1 MPAEPSVERSRLQPL
16 RLQKL
21 RLGVFVNGLW
31 SSRADASQTR
41 PPELSFANHW
51 PLARHP
57 SSFFQSASRSRA
69 TPARAASTP
78 RLPPPW
84 KPPCPPPCR
93 PAPLGFLNGENPHT
107 SPRRCVATTRG
118 GALEGAALAAGGR
131 VAACRSPSRCG
142 RRASERARGGG
153 APARGGPAL
162 AERAPLPCSG
172 RSCPPGLGSCRGRSP
187 AQSEAWLPLL
197 GRDLRFDRD
206 RAGED
211 SGRLPPATR
220 RRLGLMKKVSAG
232 LSRPRRRRQQRSPLR
247 LRSSPG
253 LPSLRGRPVGLAWQ
267 PPSPRGESRA
277 LGAGRGGRR
286 A

>member
-1 MPAEPSVERSRLQPL
+1 MPAEPSVERSQLQPL

-57 SSFFQSASRSRA
+57 SFFQSASRRRA

-84 KPPCPPPCR
+84 KPPCPLPL

-142 RRASERARGGG
+142 RRASERAEVVPQREE
-153 APARGGPAL
+153 AR
-162 AERAPLPCSG
+162 
-172 RSCPPGLGSCRGRSP
+172 RSP
-187 AQSEAWLPLL
+187 SE
-197 GRDLRFDRD
+197 
-206 RAGED
+206 
-211 SGRLPPATR
+211 
-220 RRLGLMKKVSAG
+220 
-232 LSRPRRRRQQRSPLR
+232 
-247 LRSSPG
+247 
-253 LPSLRGRPVGLAWQ
+253 LPSLAPEGVARLASEVVVGGVRP
-267 PPSPRGESRA
+267 RA
-277 LGAGRGGRR
+277 RPGCRSWDGISGSTATGQARTRGGCLRPP
-286 A
+286 AGGWAS